1 LSGQLRIFE
10 DMTRRTTDR
19 RAIQILARSIAREL
33 TAEGLQPL
41 QLVALASE
49 LITQATERI
58 TTGRDATCEEPG
70 DGRSTRA

>member
-1 LSGQLRIFE
+1 
-10 DMTRRTTDR
+10 MTRSTDR
-19 RAIQILARSIAREL
+19 RAIQILARSIARAL

-58 TTGRDATCEEPG
+58 TSGRESLDTDEGRAT
-70 DGRSTRA
+70 RV